1 MKTAGK
7 VILGIFIGII
17 LLFIIMIGV
26 GVLVDLGILKFSS
39 DEPEI
44 RIEYKP
50 QNISEPI
57 DEDSIP
63 DSGSSINLTILVN
76 R

>member
-26 GVLVDLGILKFSS
+26 GVLVDLGHL
-39 DEPEI
+39 
-44 RIEYKP
+44 
-50 QNISEPI
+50 
-57 DEDSIP
+57 
-63 DSGSSINLTILVN
+63 
-76 R
+76 